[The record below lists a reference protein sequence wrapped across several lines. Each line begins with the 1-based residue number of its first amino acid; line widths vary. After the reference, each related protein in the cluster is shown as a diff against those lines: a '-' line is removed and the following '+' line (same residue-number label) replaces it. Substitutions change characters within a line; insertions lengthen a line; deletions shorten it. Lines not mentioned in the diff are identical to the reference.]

1 MNVKMC
7 WSILAVLACS
17 TWSVFAQERDDAA
30 PPPPPGD
37 EAAERAED
45 RLPPPAD
52 DGSPSDRRPDLND
65 RRTTRN
71 YAGQA
76 PGKQAPMQQ
85 GPFQAPG
92 KEAPMAQA
100 PGKQAPMQQGP
111 MQAPGKGA
119 LYGGQTHTTGYAN
132 YNCAGC
138 GDGGYQQNYYSGGYN
153 TGNRYARRGLFGRRW
168 R

>member
-1 MNVKMC
+1 MNVRLSWC
-7 WSILAVLACS
+7 FLAVVCCS
-17 TWSVFAQERDDAA
+17 TWSFAQEEA

-37 EAAERAED
+37 EPRDARPDD
-45 RLPPPAD
+45 RPPPPGD
-52 DGSPSDRRPDLND
+52 EGSPSDQRPDLNG
-65 RRTTRN
+65 RRTSRG

-85 GPFQAPG
+85 GPYQAPG
-92 KEAPMAQA
+92 KQAPMQQSPQQA

-111 MQAPGKGA
+111 MQAPGKDGA
-119 LYGGQTHTTGYAN
+119 ASYGGQPYTTGYAN

-138 GDGGYQQNYYSGGYN
+138 GDGGYQQTYYAPR
-153 TGNRYARRGLFGRRW
+153 TARRGLFGRRW